1 MKIGRLKLKIKTVM
15 FQISYSWGGIEPGT
29 TELAQVIAEKGG
41 YNYFSFK
48 GIRSKGN
55 NELHVTSTH
64 YDNKQA
70 LDLVK
75 KVKEQ

>member
-1 MKIGRLKLKIKTVM
+1 MGA
-15 FQISYSWGGIEPGT
+15 
-29 TELAQVIAEKGG
+29 ELNLVQLNWPVIAEKGG

-64 YDNKQA
+64 YDNQQA